1 MNDKII
7 KLSKE
12 IRIQVLELGEPAL
25 GRLRYHKLGLIMN
38 ALSGMEEEDLD
49 RLFHIKVLDPYSPE
63 AEEAMANPDPEPI
76 RHLYHRLLLGEKE
89 PIRHLYHR
97 LLSEEKVRIEAEIH
111 IPPGTP
117 VTQES

>member
-1 MNDKII
+1 
-7 KLSKE
+7 
-12 IRIQVLELGEPAL
+12 
-25 GRLRYHKLGLIMN
+25 
-38 ALSGMEEEDLD
+38 
-49 RLFHIKVLDPYSPE
+49 
-63 AEEAMANPDPEPI
+63 MANPDPEPI